1 MSAQNDVGIGFVIAK
16 QDVVTRLEAFD
27 EVVFQQQ
34 RFRFRTRHRGFDSGD
49 MRYHQLRARRQ
60 SGFLKIRRYALLE
73 VDRLTDIDDLAL
85 FVQHPVN
92 TGLRGQV
99 PAKSFCVEY

>member
-1 MSAQNDVGIGFVIAK
+1 M
-16 QDVVTRLEAFD
+16 RLEAFD

-34 RFRFRTRHRGFDSGD
+34 CFRFRTRHRGFNTGD

-60 SGFLKIRRYALLE
+60 SGFLEIRRYALFE
-73 VDRLTDIDDLAL
+73 VDRLADINDLAL
-85 FVQHPVN
+85 FIQHPVN
-92 TGLRGQV
+92 TGLCGQV